1 MIQDKDINRHKKPS
15 ETLSFY
21 DNGSQLH
28 SKSLFIDGISHVRE
42 FSCL

>member
-1 MIQDKDINRHKKPS
+1 MIQDKDINRHKKLG
-15 ETLSFY
+15 ETLFFY